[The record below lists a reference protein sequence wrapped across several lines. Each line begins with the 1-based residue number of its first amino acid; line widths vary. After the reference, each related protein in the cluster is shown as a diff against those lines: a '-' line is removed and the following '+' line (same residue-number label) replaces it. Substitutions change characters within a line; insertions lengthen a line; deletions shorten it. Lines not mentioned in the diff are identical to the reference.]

1 MNLLINVSS
10 GSNSPERKETSV
22 NSYRRYLGWAPIAL
36 AACSL
41 LILAGCGES
50 PADNNNVKS
59 SSGVHQA
66 QVKVQVGSDGLTVE
80 QRNVSR
86 RLKQDSTPGAFE
98 YLYVVSPYSG
108 QVILYSGVDGKV
120 TSSGKRLAPRTV
132 AAINGEGV
140 GYEHEGVQVQI
151 GNRTLRTSE
160 VLEDDGTYGDSVP
173 YIYWWDLN
181 GVYHQH
187 FFTGGQIIHVT
198 SAPLKVNSV
207 TINAEVTT
215 APPAKN

>member
-1 MNLLINVSS
+1 MNRLTQE
-10 GSNSPERKETSV
+10 GSHFRSTSYKETHV
-22 NSYRRYLGWAPIAL
+22 KTKRTFAAGLAPL
-36 AACSL
+36 AILACL
-41 LILAGCGES
+41 FLAGCGDQ
-50 PADNNNVKS
+50 PTDNTQVKS
-59 SSGVHQA
+59 TSGVHQTS
-66 QVKVQVGSDGLTVE
+66 VKVQTGSDGLTTE
-80 QRNVSR
+80 QRNVTR
-86 RLKQDSTPGAFE
+86 RLKQDNTPGAFE

-108 QVILYSGVDGKV
+108 QVLLYSGVDGKV

-132 AAINGEGV
+132 AALSGEYVSADHGGIPV
-140 GYEHEGVQVQI
+140 TI
-151 GNRTLRTSE
+151 GDRTLRTSE

-198 SAPLKVNSV
+198 SAPLKVGSV

-215 APPAKN
+215 APSEKK